1 MTYVASNLGGRRHR
15 HLMLT
20 MTSTEYMSHTGFLF
34 VPPHNPDDYP
44 TTIGTAQQQVLV
56 TEKFQQNQA
65 LFSKYTAMDGSI
77 KKQIV
82 AVV

>member
-1 MTYVASNLGGRRHR
+1 
-15 HLMLT
+15 
-20 MTSTEYMSHTGFLF
+20 MTSAEYMSHTGFAF
-34 VPPHNPDDYP
+34 VPPHNPGDYP
-44 TTIGTAQQQVLV
+44 RTIGTAQQQVLV
-56 TEKFQQNQA
+56 TEKFQQNQV